1 MGLIDKIQIQILGLK
16 EKLTE
21 IISDSLKD
29 NEESIIKLNQKQLLL
44 GKRADGSDN
53 LPYSRYTITRR
64 IKEGNPV
71 KNSLITLYEYGDFH
85 KSMLLKIDNKK
96 FSIIATDS
104 KTESIL
110 EEDYGINV
118 LGLTKDSFTILFK
131 EVRPEIKKK
140 TILYLKGL

>member
-53 LPYSRYTITRR
+53 LPYSIHTITRR

-71 KNSLITLYEYGDFH
+71 KNNLITLYEYGDFH

-110 EEDYGINV
+110 KTDYGKNV

>member
-1 MGLIDKIQIQILGLK
+1 MGLIDKIQTQVSGLK

-53 LPYSRYTITRR
+53 LPYSRDTITRR
-64 IKEGNPV
+64 IKKGNPV

-104 KTESIL
+104 KTERIL
-110 EEDYGINV
+110 KTDYGKNV

>member
-16 EKLTE
+16 GKLTE

-71 KNSLITLYEYGDFH
+71 KNNLITLYEYGDFH
-85 KSMLLKIDNKK
+85 KSMLLEIDNKK

>member
-1 MGLIDKIQIQILGLK
+1 MGLIDKIQTQVSGLK

-53 LPYSRYTITRR
+53 LPYSRDTITRR

-71 KNSLITLYEYGDFH
+71 KNNLITLYEYGDFH

-104 KTESIL
+104 KTERIL
-110 EEDYGINV
+110 KTDYGKNV

>member
-53 LPYSRYTITRR
+53 LPYSRDTITRR
-64 IKEGNPV
+64 IKKGNPV

-104 KTESIL
+104 KTERIL
-110 EEDYGINV
+110 KTDYGKNV

>member
-71 KNSLITLYEYGDFH
+71 KNNLITLYEYGDFH

-96 FSIIATDS
+96 FSITATDS

-110 EEDYGINV
+110 KTDYGKNV

>member
-1 MGLIDKIQIQILGLK
+1 MGLIDKIQTQVSGLK

-21 IISDSLKD
+21 IISDSLKE

-53 LPYSRYTITRR
+53 LPYSRDTITRR
-64 IKEGNPV
+64 IKKGNPV
-71 KNSLITLYEYGDFH
+71 KNNLITLYEYGDFH

-96 FSIIATDS
+96 FSITATDS

>member
-1 MGLIDKIQIQILGLK
+1 MGLINKIQTQVSGLK

-21 IISDSLKD
+21 IISDSLKE

-53 LPYSRYTITRR
+53 FPYSRDTITRR
-64 IKEGNPV
+64 IKKGNPV
-71 KNSLITLYEYGDFH
+71 KNKLITLYEYGDFH

-96 FSIIATDS
+96 FSITATDP

-110 EEDYGINV
+110 KRDYGKNV

-131 EVRPEIKKK
+131 EIRPEIKKK

>member
-1 MGLIDKIQIQILGLK
+1 MGLINKIQTQVSGLK

-21 IISDSLKD
+21 IISDSLKE

-53 LPYSRYTITRR
+53 LPYSRATITRR
-64 IKEGNPV
+64 IKKGNPV
-71 KNSLITLYEYGDFH
+71 KNNLITLYEYGDFH

-104 KTESIL
+104 KTE
-110 EEDYGINV
+110 
-118 LGLTKDSFTILFK
+118 
-131 EVRPEIKKK
+131 K
-140 TILYLKGL
+140 TIFIRKRLFILSIIIRWDRLLRMRS

>member
-16 EKLTE
+16 GKLTE

-71 KNSLITLYEYGDFH
+71 KNNLITLYEYGDFH

>member
-1 MGLIDKIQIQILGLK
+1 MPLINKIQNQVSGLK

-21 IISDSLKD
+21 IISDSLKE
-29 NEESIIKLNQKQLLL
+29 NEDSIIKLNQNQLLL

-53 LPYSRYTITRR
+53 LPYSRDTITRR
-64 IKEGNPV
+64 IKKGNPV
-71 KNSLITLYEYGDFH
+71 KNNLITLYEYGDFH

-110 EEDYGINV
+110 KNDYGKKV
-118 LGLTKDSFTILFK
+118 LGLTKDSFSILFK
-131 EVRPEIKKK
+131 EIRPKVKKK

>member
-1 MGLIDKIQIQILGLK
+1 MGIIDKIQTQVSGLK

-21 IISDSLKD
+21 IISDSLKE

-71 KNSLITLYEYGDFH
+71 KNNLITLYEYGDFH

-96 FSIIATDS
+96 FSITATDS

-110 EEDYGINV
+110 KTDYGKNV